1 MPDTHTLLS
10 FFGIAVLL
18 ALTPGPDNLFV
29 LMQSAL
35 WGRRAGL
42 LVVLGL
48 CTGLVG
54 HTAAVAAGL
63 AALLAAW
70 PTSLV
75 VLRLCGAAY
84 LLYLAWQILRS
95 VLRSEAGGAARA
107 GAEAEAGNGATDDTR
122 AIAGA
127 EAAAGGTTV
136 SARMT
141 GRPADAPPPAA
152 PASAGALYR
161 RGIIMNLTNP
171 KVVLFFLAFLPQF
184 TAPAAGPAAPQ
195 IVLLGVLFMLAT
207 LLVFSAIAICSGAA
221 GAMLQRSPTARRA
234 LDICAGVVFL
244 GLALRLAFSR

>member
-70 PTSLV
+70 PTALV

-95 VLRSEAGGAARA
+95 VVRSVLRPQVGNGTNAGTAANADAGTVATMQDIPADRTETEAP
-107 GAEAEAGNGATDDTR
+107 AEAPANAPAPTR
-122 AIAGA
+122 
-127 EAAAGGTTV
+127 
-136 SARMT
+136 
-141 GRPADAPPPAA
+141 

-184 TAPAAGPAAPQ
+184 TVPAAGPAAPQ

-234 LDICAGVVFL
+234 LDVCAGVVFL
-244 GLALRLAFSR
+244 GLALRLALSR

>member
-70 PTSLV
+70 PTALV

-95 VLRSEAGGAARA
+95 VLRPTPS
-107 GAEAEAGNGATDDTR
+107 
-122 AIAGA
+122 
-127 EAAAGGTTV
+127 AAA
-136 SARMT
+136 SAQAT
-141 GRPADAPPPAA
+141 AAPASSSSPTPAM

-234 LDICAGVVFL
+234 LDVCAGVVFL
-244 GLALRLAFSR
+244 GLALRLALSR